1 MTKLTTLLEEL
12 SDDDIQWL
20 LATGVE
26 ERVESGT
33 VVISEGEY
41 IGSIY
46 MVLEGTLGVYISVTA
61 PRLLNTVGA
70 GEILGEMSYLEDK
83 PTAATV
89 IALENVVLLN
99 ISRESLDN
107 KMYDEPDFGRR
118 FYKGIGIFMSRRL
131 RQVNT
136 RMDYILEAL
145 EHAKKWPLE
154 DAP

>member
-20 LATGVE
+20 LASGVE
-26 ERVESGT
+26 ERVEPGA
-33 VVISEGEY
+33 VVINEGEY

-46 MVLEGTLGVYISVTA
+46 MVLEGTLGIYISASGT
-61 PRLLNTVGA
+61 RLLNTVSA

-99 ISRESLDN
+99 ISRDSLDN

-118 FYKGIGIFMSRRL
+118 FYKGIGISISRRL

-136 RMDYILEAL
+136 RMDYILGTL
-145 EHAKKWPLE
+145 EHAKKWPLGE
-154 DAP
+154 DT